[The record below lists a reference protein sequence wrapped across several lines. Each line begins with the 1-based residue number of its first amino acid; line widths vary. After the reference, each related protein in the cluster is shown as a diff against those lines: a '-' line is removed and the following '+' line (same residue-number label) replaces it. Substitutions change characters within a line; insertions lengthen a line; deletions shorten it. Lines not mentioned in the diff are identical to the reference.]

1 MPAGRPL
8 SFKTVEEL
16 ENKIEEYF
24 KSDDAY
30 IISYTDGQESKTYA
44 PTVSG
49 LALFLECDRKT
60 ITNYSNKEEY
70 FPTIKKARLR
80 IESHLEKKLYG
91 NNVTGTIFNLK
102 NNFDWKDKSEVE
114 QTNVEL
120 THEQWLDSLE

>member
-1 MPAGRPL
+1 MAAGRPL

-16 ENKIEEYF
+16 EEKIDEYF
-24 KSDDAY
+24 KSDEAHLITY
-30 IISYTDGQESKTYA
+30 NDGEENKTFA

-49 LALFLECDRKT
+49 LSMFLKCDRKT
-60 ITNYSNKEEY
+60 LINYGRKEEY
-70 FPTIKKARLR
+70 FHTIKNAKAR
-80 IESHLEKKLYG
+80 IESHLEKRLYG

-120 THEQWLDSLE
+120 THEQWLESLE

>member
-8 SFKTVEEL
+8 AFETVEEL
-16 ENKIEEYF
+16 ETKVDEYF
-24 KSDDAY
+24 KSDEAY
-30 IISYTDGQESKTYA
+30 IINYTDGEESKIYA

-49 LALFLECDRKT
+49 LALFLGCDRKT
-60 ITNYSNKEEY
+60 ITNYSRKEEY

-80 IESHLEKKLYG
+80 IESHLERKLYG

>member
-8 SFKTVEEL
+8 AFDSVEKL
-16 ENKIEEYF
+16 EQKIDEYF
-24 KSDDAY
+24 KSDEAY
-30 IISYTDGQESKTYA
+30 IISYTDGSEQKTFA
-44 PTVSG
+44 PTISG

-60 ITNYSNKEEY
+60 ITNYGNKEEY

-80 IESHLEKKLYG
+80 IESHLEKRLYG
-91 NNVTGTIFNLK
+91 SNVTGTIFNLK